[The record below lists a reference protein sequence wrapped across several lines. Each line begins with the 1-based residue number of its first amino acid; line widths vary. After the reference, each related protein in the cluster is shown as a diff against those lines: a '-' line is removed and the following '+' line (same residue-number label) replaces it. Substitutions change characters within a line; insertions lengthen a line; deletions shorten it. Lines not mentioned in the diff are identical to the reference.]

1 MEHAEMD
8 DQIFSPQSTATGGG
22 TVELPTAGAQLRAPP
37 SPHTTSAQCPLP
49 CLQLTTRKYRARGRI
64 VAVIVLLTLPCVH
77 VPDC

>member
-1 MEHAEMD
+1 MEHREMD

-49 CLQLTTRKYRARGRI
+49 CLQLTTRKYRARGKNCGGDRFI
-64 VAVIVLLTLPCVH
+64 NIALRACS
-77 VPDC
+77 